1 MTDSL
6 QQIWPLIDR
15 QFWLWATV
23 FLRVAAAS
31 SLMPGFGESAVP
43 LRVKLAM
50 AVALTLAV
58 TPALPTETPAHG
70 LPLFTTI
77 LRETTIGLVLG
88 LGLRAFV
95 FTLQTAGAIAANVT
109 SLSQLFNNGSAEQ
122 LPIIGHALNIA
133 GLTLIFV
140 TGLHITFVEYLLSS
154 YSIFPLG
161 AFPDRST
168 LTPWGVEQVAR
179 SFQFAFQLAAPFVIL
194 SLLYNVTLGIVNRAM
209 PQLMV
214 ALVGAPFITGAS
226 LVLLMITAPFLLS
239 VWLAR
244 FTLFL
249 SNPF

>member
-1 MTDSL
+1 MNAGI
-6 QQIWPLIDR
+6 QQIWPLIDQ

-50 AVALTLAV
+50 AMAMTLALA
-58 TPALPTETPAHG
+58 PAAPRQMPDPEAVFLAV
-70 LPLFTTI
+70 I
-77 LRETTIGLVLG
+77 LRETTIGLLLG
-88 LGLRAFV
+88 IGLRAFI

-140 TGLHITFVEYLLSS
+140 TGLHITFLEYLLSS
-154 YSIFPLG
+154 YEIFPLG
-161 AFPDRST
+161 TFPSRAAV
-168 LTPWGVEQVAR
+168 TPWGVDQVAR

-226 LVLLMITAPFLLS
+226 LVLLMIVAPFLLT
-239 VWLAR
+239 VWLSQ
-244 FTLFL
+244 FTQFL
-249 SNPF
+249 GTPF